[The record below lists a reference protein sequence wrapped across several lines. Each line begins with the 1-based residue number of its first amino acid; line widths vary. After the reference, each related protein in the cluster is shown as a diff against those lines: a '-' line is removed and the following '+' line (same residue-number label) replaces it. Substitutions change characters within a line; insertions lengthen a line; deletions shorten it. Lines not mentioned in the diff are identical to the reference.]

1 MVVVEKVERQGHCSK
16 KEMTVRISVGD
27 GRFLLVEATEPAVIV
42 VEMMTRQGGVNVDQ
56 RRR

>member
-16 KEMTVRISVGD
+16 ETTVRISVGD